1 MSGIP
6 GRKVVTTSLTDRHKE
21 AFDHLQ
27 SQDGMHYS
35 ALRARAH
42 VRRQPPLCQ
51 RDGLL
56 IKSDA
61 SVGPFSMAADPF
73 GTETQGKRHKFPT
86 CKALRKKLTLTAK
99 PCCDGG
105 TTREIQNGTD
115 GSKSAEQDQPGS
127 AGDGGGRD
135 QSAILSDILPALFR

>member
-1 MSGIP
+1 MLRYGAPPLFIGSWSDAIKAHTIPLRGMSGVP

-35 ALRARAH
+35 VLRARAH
-42 VRRQPPLCQ
+42 VRLQSPLCQ

-73 GTETQGKRHKFPT
+73 GTETQGKRRKFLT
-86 CKALRKKLTLTAK
+86 REALRKKLTLTLK
-99 PCCDGG
+99 PCCG
-105 TTREIQNGTD
+105 
-115 GSKSAEQDQPGS
+115 
-127 AGDGGGRD
+127 
-135 QSAILSDILPALFR
+135 